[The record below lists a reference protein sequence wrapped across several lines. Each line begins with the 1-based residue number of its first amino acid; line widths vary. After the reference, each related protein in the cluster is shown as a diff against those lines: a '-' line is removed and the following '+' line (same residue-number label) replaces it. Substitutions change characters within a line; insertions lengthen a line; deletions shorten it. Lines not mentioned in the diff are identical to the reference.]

1 MAAPSAQACHA
12 LTTYYIGKYRDIH
25 EKEPLVNRNKARAG
39 ASGLLMD
46 HTPAQARELV
56 DFYIEHWADPKIQW
70 FFYNYELVEAAL
82 IEHNEN
88 EISRARRRQQTQ
100 ERLEQ
105 WRNRWKS
112 TQQK

>member
-12 LTTYYIGKYRDIH
+12 LTTYYINKYQ
-25 EKEPLVNRNKARAG
+25 EVLNKQPVVNRNKAKAG

-46 HTPAQARELV
+46 HTPSEARELV
-56 DFYIEHWADPKIQW
+56 DYYIEHWEDPKIQW
-70 FFYNYELVEAAL
+70 FFYNYEVVEQAL
-82 IEHNEN
+82 IEHNEKV
-88 EISRARRRQQTQ
+88 IQQAARRKQTQ

-105 WRNRWKS
+105 WRNRWKN